1 MLLLWQL
8 GTWLMIDPITCKP
21 VCNDRTE
28 VASLGRYLP
37 PASAVGEDPVHVDV
51 HVRSYDEAL
60 PPAPVIPMSQAQ
72 AGQRPVGTILDCY
85 M

>member
-1 MLLLWQL
+1 
-8 GTWLMIDPITCKP
+8 MIDPIMYKP
-21 VCNDRTE
+21 VCSDPTE
-28 VASLGRYLP
+28 VASCGPYLP

-51 HVRSYDEAL
+51 YVRSYDEAL
-60 PPAPVIPMSQAQ
+60 PPVPIIPMSQAK